1 MTQLT
6 FLPKIDRKAT
16 QVRLEEILEN
26 VRIYRQFGMIRHEMK
41 VTASSEVRYHY
52 PRNIVGKPAEDIALA
67 NVAMSER
74 EVKLQRLSFQVDK
87 ALNRFSKTK
96 GILL

>member
-41 VTASSEVRYHY
+41 VTASSEVRYHG
-52 PRNIVGKPAEDIALA
+52 NIVGKPAEDIALA